1 MTVGTTSQTTTGLPA
16 FAPPPAAPPVFVSRG
31 PRERLGR
38 PAPWLPGSALAL
50 RELAEQAARAAADH
64 RTPVLLVGERG
75 TGKARLAGLLHA
87 RGARRDNPFVEV
99 RCAALDAATAEALL
113 ARDGMLA
120 SAAGGTLFLSEVGA
134 LSAARQAELLEI
146 VSGARND
153 VRVIAGS
160 SRDLA
165 VAITD
170 GAFRED
176 LYYRLSVMPL
186 YLPPLRA
193 RAAADLVELA
203 GDVFEELAVLLP
215 EAPRIAS
222 PSALER
228 LARVSWPG
236 NVRELRLALER
247 AMTAAAGADVL
258 RPEHLPPE
266 LRGGDSME
274 AHEPRSLADVE
285 REHVERTLRAHR
297 GNRTHAARELGIS
310 RATLIKKVREYGLE
324 AASRSRRTPEES

>member
-1 MTVGTTSQTTTGLPA
+1 MTAGSTSQTTGSPA
-16 FAPPPAAPPVFVSRG
+16 FAPPAPAPPVFVSRG

-38 PAPWLPGSALAL
+38 PAPWLPGSALPL
-50 RELAEQAARAAADH
+50 RELAEQAARAAADD

-75 TGKARLAGLLHA
+75 TGKTRLASLLHA
-87 RGARRDNPFVEV
+87 RGARRDRPFVEV
-99 RCAALDAATAEALL
+99 RCAALDAGTAEALL
-113 ARDGMLA
+113 ARDGLLA

-134 LSAARQAELLEI
+134 LAAARQAELLEV
-146 VSGARND
+146 VSGARGD

-310 RATLIKKVREYGLE
+310 RATLIKKVREYGLD
-324 AASRSRRTPEES
+324 AATRSRRPAEER